1 MPKGRKAKSVLV
13 IEDEA
18 DIRRF
23 AHRLLD
29 LEGYHVLEAGNGDDG
44 LRLIRGTRGL
54 SLVLLDLR
62 LPGRD
67 GWVVLD
73 EMKNDPKLS
82 KIPVVVFSASA
93 AEWQRKKALG
103 MGAAGYL
110 VKPLDAASLKQA
122 VATTTRWEEVMSGA
136 VTQNVSHGG

>member
-1 MPKGRKAKSVLV
+1 VKTRKVKTVLV

-23 AHRLLD
+23 ARRLLE
-29 LEGYHVLEAGNGDDG
+29 LEDYHVLEAANGDEG
-44 LRLIRGTRGL
+44 LRLIKETKDL
-54 SLVLLDLR
+54 SMVLLDLR

-67 GWVVLD
+67 GWVVMD
-73 EMKNDPKLS
+73 EMKKDPKLS

-93 AEWQRKKALG
+93 AEWQRKKALSK
-103 MGAAGYL
+103 GAIGYL

-122 VATTTRWEEVMSGA
+122 VAATTHWEEVMSGA
-136 VTQNVSHGG
+136 VS

>member
-1 MPKGRKAKSVLV
+1 MVKSHKVKTVLV

-23 AHRLLD
+23 TRRLLE
-29 LEGYHVLEAGNGDDG
+29 LEGYHVLEAANGDNG
-44 LRLIRGTRGL
+44 LQLIKDTPDL
-54 SLVLLDLR
+54 SMVLLDLR

-67 GWVVLD
+67 GWVVMD

-93 AEWQRKKALG
+93 AEWQRKKALS
-103 MGAAGYL
+103 MGAIGYL

-122 VATTTRWEEVMSGA
+122 VDATTHWGEVMSGA
-136 VTQNVSHGG
+136 IS

>member
-1 MPKGRKAKSVLV
+1 VKTRKVKTVLV

-23 AHRLLD
+23 ARRLLE
-29 LEGYHVLEAGNGDDG
+29 LEDYHVLEAANGDEG
-44 LRLIRGTRGL
+44 LRLIKDTKDL
-54 SLVLLDLR
+54 SMVLLDLR

-67 GWVVLD
+67 GWAVMD
-73 EMKNDPKLS
+73 EMKKDPKLS

-93 AEWQRKKALG
+93 AEWQRKKALSK
-103 MGAAGYL
+103 GAIGYL

-122 VATTTRWEEVMSGA
+122 VAATTHWEEVMSGA
-136 VTQNVSHGG
+136 VS

>member
-1 MPKGRKAKSVLV
+1 MTGGRKAKSVLV

-23 AHRLLD
+23 AHRLLE
-29 LEGYHVLEAGNGDDG
+29 LEGYQVLEAEDGNEG
-44 LRLIRGTRGL
+44 LRLIKTTRGL

-73 EMKNDPKLS
+73 EMKHNSKLS
-82 KIPVVVFSASA
+82 AIPVVVFSASA
-93 AEWQRKKALG
+93 AEQQRKKALS

-122 VATTTRWEEVMSGA
+122 VAATTHWEEVMSGA
-136 VTQNVSHGG
+136 VS

>member
-1 MPKGRKAKSVLV
+1 MVKSREVKTVLV

-23 AHRLLD
+23 TRRLLE
-29 LEGYHVLEAGNGDDG
+29 LEGYHVLEAANGDDG
-44 LRLIRGTRGL
+44 LRLIRRTRDL
-54 SLVLLDLR
+54 SMVLLDLR

-67 GWVVLD
+67 GWVVMD

-82 KIPVVVFSASA
+82 KISVVVFSASA
-93 AEWQRKKALG
+93 AEWQRKKALS
-103 MGAAGYL
+103 MGAIGYL

-122 VATTTRWEEVMSGA
+122 VAATTHWEEVMSGA
-136 VTQNVSHGG
+136 VS

>member
-1 MPKGRKAKSVLV
+1 MVKSHKVKTVLV

-23 AHRLLD
+23 TRRLLE
-29 LEGYHVLEAGNGDDG
+29 LEGYHVLEAANGDKG
-44 LRLIRGTRGL
+44 LQLIKDTPDL
-54 SLVLLDLR
+54 SMVLLDLR

-67 GWVVLD
+67 GWVVMD

-93 AEWQRKKALG
+93 AEWQRKKALS
-103 MGAAGYL
+103 MGAIGYL

-122 VATTTRWEEVMSGA
+122 VDATTHWEEVMSGA
-136 VTQNVSHGG
+136 IS

>member
-1 MPKGRKAKSVLV
+1 MAKSRQAKSVLV

-18 DIRRF
+18 EIRRF

-29 LEGYHVLEAGNGDDG
+29 LEGYQVLEAADGNEG
-44 LRLIRGTRGL
+44 LEIIKGTRGL

-62 LPGRD
+62 LPVCD

-73 EMKNDPKLS
+73 EMKHNPKLS
-82 KIPVVVFSASA
+82 AIPVVVFSASA
-93 AEWQRKKALG
+93 SESQRKKALS

-110 VKPLDAASLKQA
+110 IKPLDAAGLKQA
-122 VATTTRWEEVMSGA
+122 VAATTRWEEVMSGA
-136 VTQNVSHGG
+136 VSQNGRHGG

>member
-1 MPKGRKAKSVLV
+1 MVKSRKVKTILV

-23 AHRLLD
+23 ARRLLE
-29 LEGYHVLEAGNGDDG
+29 LENYHVLEAADGNDG
-44 LRLIRGTRGL
+44 LKLMKENHNL
-54 SLVLLDLR
+54 SMILLDLR

-67 GWVVLD
+67 GWVVMD
-73 EMKNDPKLS
+73 EMKKDTKLS

-93 AEWQRKKALG
+93 AEWQRKKALSK
-103 MGAAGYL
+103 GAIGYL

-122 VATTTRWEEVMSGA
+122 VAATTHWEEVMSGA
-136 VTQNVSHGG
+136 VS